1 MKKDFDNFN
10 ILISG
15 VGGQGLITLIRIIG
29 ESALA
34 EGYDV
39 KTSELHGLSQRG
51 GSVEVHLIFGKKI
64 NSPLILPG
72 TADLILALESQEALA
87 AANFAHKN
95 SIFLI
100 NKYQTPTFTDSIT
113 NNEIEGNLK
122 KFFPNIFL
130 VPANEIC
137 QQELGTGVASGVYLL
152 GLASFR
158 GWIPLR
164 SAVFLSAMKRIVPEK
179 YLDLNLKAFNLPRK
193 NHENYTPKR

>member
-51 GSVEVHLIFGKKI
+51 GS
-64 NSPLILPG
+64 
-72 TADLILALESQEALA
+72 ADLILALESQEALA